1 MKKKLLLSLIGVLL
15 CLSVQAQD
23 SLQIKQQVSAPY
35 KLAVGFRYAAGPTA
49 LSLGITAKYF
59 IREQAALEAY
69 SDLNPESRH
78 FLTSLSYVWQPKLAT
93 SARFRPYAGIGV
105 GVLRIDNPS
114 TQFFDGPASYTKPVG
129 VYSFGV
135 EYSFKKIPLALSL
148 DYRSTFLRN
157 GHSTPTYFSYLRANN
172 IGLGLK
178 YTFR

>member
-1 MKKKLLLSLIGVLL
+1 MMKKLLISLAGMLLYLSAH
-15 CLSVQAQD
+15 AQD
-23 SLQIKQQVSAPY
+23 TLQVKQQVSAPY
-35 KLAVGFRYAAGPTA
+35 KLAVGFRYATGPTA
-49 LSLGITAKYF
+49 ITLGVTAKYF
-59 IREQAALEAY
+59 IREQAALEVY
-69 SDLNPESRH
+69 SDLNPEARH

-105 GVLRIDNPS
+105 GVLHTKNPAP
-114 TQFFDGPASYTKPVG
+114 TYFEGPASYTKPVG

-157 GHSTPTYFSYLRANN
+157 GPSTPYYFPYHRANN
-172 IGLGLK
+172 VGLGLK